1 MAESADATD
10 LKSVGSDTVRVRPPL
25 APQDVIAWNLR
36 KSRDRNDIF
45 IYKETMFFTRQQL
58 EEIEDKSLASH
69 GMRSRDSKGRAYL
82 DSEPDYRTSFQRD
95 RDRILHT
102 TAFRRLEYKT
112 QVFINFEGD
121 YFRTRLTHT
130 LEVAQIGRT
139 LARALGANEDLVEA
153 ICLAHDLG
161 HSPFGH
167 SGEIA
172 LSKLMKDFGGFDH
185 NRQSLRIVTELE
197 QRYPEFPGLN
207 LTWEVREGMVKH
219 ESEYDISD
227 ARDFS
232 PELRGNLETQIANVA
247 DELAYTTHDL
257 DDGLRSGMISPQML
271 EGIALWEVLRETYNW
286 RGPSLD
292 EMDRH
297 RMIRQLVGLM
307 VSDMLSATDARI
319 RESKARTALD
329 IQKLKYNLIGY
340 SEDMHRRNRELKDF
354 LYKKLYRH
362 YRVVRMSV
370 KAERLISD
378 MFHAYCA
385 ESAMLPEHVQRTI
398 EKRGIER
405 TICDYIAGMTD
416 RYAIEEHQKLFNPQ
430 ERP

>member
-1 MAESADATD
+1 MTFASERLS
-10 LKSVGSDTVRVRPPL
+10 
-25 APQDVIAWNLR
+25 
-36 KSRDRNDIF
+36 
-45 IYKETMFFTRQQL
+45 MFFTRQQL
-58 EEIEDKSLASH
+58 EEVEDKGLAPY
-69 GMRSRDSKGRAYL
+69 GMRSKDSKGRAYL
-82 DSEPDYRTSFQRD
+82 DNEPEYRTAFQRD
-95 RDRILHT
+95 RDRIIHT

-112 QVFINFEGD
+112 QVFINYEGD

-167 SGEIA
+167 SGEVA
-172 LSKLMKDFGGFDH
+172 LARLMKDFGGFDH

-227 ARDFS
+227 ARDFNAD
-232 PELRGNLETQIANVA
+232 LRGNLETQIANVA

-257 DDGLRSGMISPQML
+257 DDGLRSGMITPQML
-271 EGIALWEVLRETYNW
+271 EGIALWEILRETYKW
-286 RGPSLD
+286 RGPNLG
-292 EMDRH
+292 EIERH
-297 RMIRQLVGLM
+297 RMIRQLVGIM
-307 VSDMLSATDARI
+307 VTDMIEATDKRLQ
-319 RESKARTALD
+319 ESRAKSALD
-329 IQKLKYNLIGY
+329 LQKLKYNVIGY
-340 SEDMHRRNRELKDF
+340 SEEMQRRNRELKDF

-362 YRVVRMSV
+362 YRVARMQV

-378 MFHAYCA
+378 IFNAYCA
-385 ESAMLPEHVQRTI
+385 EPLMLPDTTQASI
-398 EKRGIER
+398 EKRGLER

-416 RYAIEEHQKLFNPQ
+416 RYAIEEYQRLFNPL
-430 ERP
+430 EKP